1 MAVSPILEIQE
12 VASTQSDK
20 TTTIN
25 DMVVQLEAA
34 FNDQLVLDFT
44 SGNITL
50 TFAQFS
56 RYGAF
61 IATNLPTDRTLT
73 IPLLTLVGGLAA
85 KRIFMVRNTSGFN
98 LTVGGTTGATVTLSA
113 SSAASIQSD
122 GTDCTAYAAGGPG
135 ATGPQGAT
143 GGGIEIPYTFSTTT
157 TNADPGNGFLRL
169 NNATQSSATAIYLDL
184 LSSDTTDWTTVLD
197 TLDASTNSVK
207 GHIRLFKTLDPTKWI
222 VFELTARVLQTG
234 YRELTVTEI
243 GSSASSP
250 FANNDAITLSFARAG
265 DQTTFSA
272 TDFANLDLNSVLPT
286 SDPGS
291 GKPWLNGGAMQVG
304 P

>member
-12 VASTQSDK
+12 VASTQTDK

-50 TFAQFS
+50 SFAQFS

-61 IATNLPTDRTLT
+61 IATNLPTDRDLT

-85 KRIFMVRNTSGFN
+85 KRIFMVRNTSGHD
-98 LTVGGTTGATVTLSA
+98 LTIGGTTGATVTLTA
-113 SSAASIQSD
+113 GSAASIQSD
-122 GTDCTAYAAGGPG
+122 GTDCTAYAAGGAGP
-135 ATGPQGAT
+135 TGPQGAT
-143 GGGIEIPYTFSTTT
+143 GGGIEIPYAFSTTT
-157 TNADPGNGFLRL
+157 ANADPGGGFLRL

-184 LSSDTTDWTTVLD
+184 LSSDTTDWTTVID
-197 TLDASTNSVK
+197 TLADSTNTVK
-207 GHIRLFKTLDPTKWI
+207 GHIRLFKTLDPTHWI
-222 VFELTARVLQTG
+222 VFELTALVSHVG

-243 GSSASSP
+243 GSSASNP
-250 FANNDAITLSFARAG
+250 FANTDAITLSFCRAG

-272 TDFANLDLNSVLPT
+272 ADFMALDLSGMPT
-286 SDPGS
+286 SDPG
-291 GKPWLNGGAMQVG
+291 GGLPWLNGGVMQVG